1 MFGSSLTN
9 YGAIVPIENKAIKI
23 FARILKERVK
33 EYAKGASRSY
43 NCDPTLPAIKKRE
56 RSLIVAKSEF

>member
-1 MFGSSLTN
+1 M
-9 YGAIVPIENKAIKI
+9 PIENKAIKI